1 MTPNEIY
8 KLLIDNNISDK
19 DINIF
24 LNNFEFEPIH
34 YDALTDEELWDGI
47 PYKYKYAAVDAPFYS
62 ESKDGS
68 LYFFVDEPE
77 FSKYDKVWQNQLIP
91 DLFDSNFGR
100 SYYSKDYSTTL
111 RKRPE
116 GL

>member
-8 KLLIDNNISDK
+8 NLLKDNNISDK

-24 LNNFEFEPIH
+24 LNDFEFAPID
-34 YDALTDEELWDGI
+34 YDALTDEELWDKI
-47 PYKYKYAAVDAPFYS
+47 DPKYKYVAVDAPFYS

-77 FSKYDKVWQNQLIP
+77 FSKYDKEWQTDKP
-91 DLFDSNFGR
+91 ELFDSNFGR